1 MRSRLTF
8 RILQAYEGF
17 ALRQALTTAWN
28 MSFISMLSMELAENV
43 VDITITG
50 GQFIPSE
57 PLFWLALG
65 EAHLLLLV

>member
-1 MRSRLTF
+1 
-8 RILQAYEGF
+8 
-17 ALRQALTTAWN
+17 